1 MYKRE
6 KKSWLKHIDFTLLD
20 IVCLQLALIA
30 AYVMRLGW
38 HLPYSSDPYERL
50 AFVMALIDICV
61 VFFFEPYNG
70 ILRRGHL
77 SEASSC
83 VTFCTIIFAGVL
95 AFEVATKQT
104 EIYSRQV
111 IFSYWLISMVLVF
124 GERLLLKYLIR
135 SRMTKEKNQSVM
147 ILVTN
152 AEYAKEA
159 DRQQKRY
166 HLSTHLGYERSP

>member
-61 VFFFEPYNG
+61 VFFLEPYNRQAPASPSARLYLPG
-70 ILRRGHL
+70 CWRLRWR
-77 SEASSC
+77 
-83 VTFCTIIFAGVL
+83 
-95 AFEVATKQT
+95 
-104 EIYSRQV
+104 
-111 IFSYWLISMVLVF
+111 
-124 GERLLLKYLIR
+124 R
-135 SRMTKEKNQSVM
+135 SRRKS
-147 ILVTN
+147 IP
-152 AEYAKEA
+152 
-159 DRQQKRY
+159 
-166 HLSTHLGYERSP
+166 GRSFSRIG